1 MFNDQNPIHEFRG
14 PWGVPIQ
21 IGGSIIFILLFYISF
36 SGTPRDIAYDVIF
49 VVILMG
55 SILLHELGH
64 AWGCLIQSVPV
75 KRIMLHGAGGFCER
89 TRSATRYEQEL
100 IVAMGPLVTLAL
112 WALATLAGDVMHAA
126 ELSNANV
133 IWGLDTIA
141 WVNIYLFVF
150 NMIPL
155 QPLDGGKLFELLLS
169 RFLHPAIAEK
179 NDGHSG
185 HGDDRFVGANDAF
198 RFCSIRDDAD
208 VCSGFRGKLVYGH
221 PPFAC
226 TQSQSSVNNDS
237 RVHHP
242 FLHNSRCDVCLNFYQ
257 TKCH

>member
-21 IGGSIIFILLFYISF
+21 IGSSIIFILLFYISF

-100 IVAMGPLVTLAL
+100 IVAMGPLVNLAL
-112 WALATLAGDVMHAA
+112 WALATLAVDGMQMAD
-126 ELSNANV
+126 LWNANV
-133 IWGLDTIA
+133 IWVLDTIA
-141 WVNIYLFVF
+141 WINIYLFVF
-150 NMIPL
+150 NMVPL
-155 QPLDGGKLFELLLS
+155 QPLDGGKLFELFLS

-179 NDGHSG
+179 MTGIVG
-185 HGDDRFVGANDAF
+185 MVMIVLWVPMMLFGFVAF
-198 RFCSIRDDAD
+198 GMMLMFVPALGVNWAMARRAVPSRDQ
-208 VCSGFRGKLVYGH
+208 RLR
-221 PPFAC
+221 
-226 TQSQSSVNNDS
+226 Q
-237 RVHHP
+237 RV
-242 FLHNSRCDVCLNFYQ
+242 
-257 TKCH
+257 K